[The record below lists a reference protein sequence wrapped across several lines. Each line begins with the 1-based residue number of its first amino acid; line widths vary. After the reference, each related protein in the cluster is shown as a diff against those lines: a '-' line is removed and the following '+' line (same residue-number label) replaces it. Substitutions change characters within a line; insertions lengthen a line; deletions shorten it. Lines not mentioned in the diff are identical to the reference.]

1 MLFSSFEFIFY
12 FFPLVVAGY
21 LLLQTLKLNQYK
33 SSWLLISS
41 IGFYAF
47 WQWEDLIPLVISATV
62 NYTVYKIMLESQSKK
77 LPLWLGITFNLLFL
91 AWYKYPILFMQSG
104 GGTIPLG
111 ISFYTFTQ
119 IAFLVDGYR
128 QQFKDLSFSKYA
140 LFVGYFP
147 HLVCGPILIFKDFYP
162 QIIKKA
168 QLKIDMDNIVYFL
181 FFFSIGLFKK
191 TFIAD
196 PLGLYVSS
204 IFDLASGPLDFRT
217 TLLATLCY
225 SFQLY
230 ADFSGY
236 TDMAVGLSRLFGI
249 TIPFNF
255 NSPYQSQSI
264 IEFWRRWHMS
274 LASFLKNYIYIPL
287 GGNRTSLPRQSFN
300 LLIVLVIGG
309 IWHGSS
315 LTFLIWGFYHGT
327 LLAINHALKQTLSNF
342 KLPFESLRNF
352 LGSFKV
358 VATFILVCLGWIIF
372 RAHDVHQAFDLL
384 RSIFLLENQ
393 GTVAYFTTKWQ
404 YIALLL
410 GFFLAFLL
418 PETHILYENLLS
430 QEALKRK
437 MAKKILPLAGAI
449 SGILLAIGI
458 LLLSKPQQFLYSGF

>member
-21 LLLQTLKLNQYK
+21 LLLQAFQLNQYK
-33 SSWLLISS
+33 SSWPLLSS

-47 WQWEDLIPLVISATV
+47 WQLKDLIPLIISATV
-62 NYTVYKIMLESQSKK
+62 NYTIFKIMLEGQSKK
-77 LPLWLGITFNLLFL
+77 PHLWLGITFNLSFL
-91 AWYKYPILFMQSG
+91 AWYKYPVLFMRSG
-104 GGTIPLG
+104 EGTIPLG

-168 QLKIDMDNIVYFL
+168 QLKIDIDNVIYFL

-204 IFDLASGPLDFRT
+204 VFDLATGSLDSRT
-217 TLLATLCY
+217 ILLATLCY

-264 IEFWRRWHMS
+264 IEFWRRWHIS
-274 LASFLKNYIYIPL
+274 LGNFLKNYIYIPL
-287 GGNRTSLPRQSFN
+287 GGNRTTLLRQSFN
-300 LLIVLVIGG
+300 VIIVLVLGG

-315 LTFLIWGFYHGT
+315 LTFLMWGFYHGT
-327 LLAINHALKQTLSNF
+327 LLALNHALKQVLPNF
-342 KLPFESLRNF
+342 KLPF
-352 LGSFKV
+352 
-358 VATFILVCLGWIIF
+358 
-372 RAHDVHQAFDLL
+372 
-384 RSIFLLENQ
+384 
-393 GTVAYFTTKWQ
+393 
-404 YIALLL
+404 
-410 GFFLAFLL
+410 
-418 PETHILYENLLS
+418 NL
-430 QEALKRK
+430 
-437 MAKKILPLAGAI
+437 
-449 SGILLAIGI
+449 
-458 LLLSKPQQFLYSGF
+458 F